1 MERWIREQ
9 PYRYEAL
16 LAAGLLTMLLWPL
29 YTGFPGFVAGWALLL
44 IVLDA
49 RSTSQFKRNSEDTTM
64 MDQLLGKIPFRYEA
78 LAVAAT
84 LLWAAWW
91 YAAGMSGFVF
101 GLGVFTLTL
110 RARSSSQLKRGA
122 VLTGETFS

>member
-9 PYRYEAL
+9 RYRYEAL
-16 LAAGLLTMLLWPL
+16 LGAGLLTTLLWPL
-29 YTGFPGFVAGWALLL
+29 YAGFPGFVAGWALLL

-49 RSTSQFKRNSEDTTM
+49 RSTSQFKRSSEDTTM
-64 MDQLLGKIPFRYEA
+64 MDQLLGKIPFRYEV
-78 LAVAAT
+78 LAGLAM

-91 YAAGMSGFVF
+91 YAAGMTGFVF

-122 VLTGETFS
+122 VLTGETFA